1 MGQQSIAKGS
11 IRDVAAG
18 GDNALALLNAKVLV
32 LCDRSGSMSQEA
44 RAGKTCY
51 ELEDDIVTR
60 IQAKYPG
67 QVALAAFAD
76 VAYLCP
82 TGSLPPP
89 GGNTNMLDALRV
101 AEPLAAVGLRII
113 MVTDGEP
120 SHDEAEVLQAA
131 KALRGKMDC
140 IFVGPELSAGAE
152 FCKRLARSV
161 GGSHSEADLTKGPEL
176 LEQNLTRLLLA
187 SGAR

>member
-1 MGQQSIAKGS
+1 MDQGLIAKGS

-18 GDNALALLNAKVLV
+18 GDNTLALLNAKVLV
-32 LCDRSGSMSQEA
+32 LCDRSGSMSQIA
-44 RAGKTCY
+44 RAGKMCY

-60 IQAKYPG
+60 LQAKYPG

-82 TGSLPPP
+82 TGQLPPP

-101 AEPLAAVGLRII
+101 AGPLAAVGLRII

-120 SHDEAEVLQAA
+120 SHDEHEVLDAA
-131 KALRGKMDC
+131 RPFKGQMDTV
-140 IFVGPELSAGAE
+140 FVGPELSPGAD
-152 FCKRLARSV
+152 FCKRLAAAV
-161 GGSHSEADLTKGPEL
+161 GGSHSEADLMRGPEL
-176 LEQNLTRLLLA
+176 LEQSLTRLLLTA
-187 SGAR
+187 GAK